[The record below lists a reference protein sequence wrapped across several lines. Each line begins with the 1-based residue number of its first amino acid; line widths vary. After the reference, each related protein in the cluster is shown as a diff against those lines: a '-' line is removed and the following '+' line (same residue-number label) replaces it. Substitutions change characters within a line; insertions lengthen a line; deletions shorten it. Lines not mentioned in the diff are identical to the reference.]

1 VRKIVV
7 IGGSAAGMMAAI
19 AAAEESTDAEVA
31 VVTQEQTTYRRPG
44 IPALI
49 AGYITDPADVRVFS
63 PETLARHNVKL
74 ICPAEATNI
83 DPQNK
88 IISIRRDNKQ
98 EQLPYDAAII
108 ATGGHPLIP
117 PITGSDKD
125 GVCTFTTYEGA
136 AEIVEKAKGASCA
149 VVIGAGF
156 IALEIAEALMHKG
169 LDVYF
174 NVRSR
179 ILRKLLEPDVSE
191 FLSNNFDRK
200 GLKMLTGETISEIG
214 GKDRV
219 EYVIH
224 KGREIATNLVVMG
237 AGTKP
242 NVALAAGCG
251 IKLGPSGAIKVDN
264 RMQTSIEDIYAAGDC
279 AESPDLGTGL
289 FVYSPVGS
297 IGASAGKI
305 AGRNAAGAI
314 QKTKG
319 FLRAQADEILGMQIY
334 SIGHSST
341 TAKEVNLTVT
351 IHDLNADRLGR
362 RSQTTKPFEIAKL
375 LTPVLSCESKNGG
388 RIVGAQLVAKKYGSQ
403 FARQLY
409 GAVLNELN
417 MEQFLEQ
424 FNWPRIKLAEALVD
438 ATKST
443 VVVESVGE
451 GKALA
456 LADTASRKKINQQSE
471 E

>member
-1 VRKIVV
+1 
-7 IGGSAAGMMAAI
+7 MAAI
-19 AAAEESTDAEVA
+19 AAAEQSSDAEVA

-49 AGYITDPADVRVFS
+49 AGYITEPAEVRVFS
-63 PETLARHNVKL
+63 PDTLARHNVKL

-88 IISIRRDNKQ
+88 VISIRCDGK
-98 EQLPYDAAII
+98 EQQMSYDAAVI

-117 PITGSDKD
+117 PIAGADKK

-136 AEIVEKAKGASCA
+136 AEIVDRAKDASCA

-179 ILRKLLEPDVSE
+179 ILRKLLEPDVSQ
-191 FLSNNFDRK
+191 FLSDRFNRK
-200 GLKMLTGETISEIG
+200 GLKMLTGEAISEIG
-214 GKDRV
+214 GVDRV
-219 EYVIH
+219 EYVVH
-224 KGREIATNLVVMG
+224 KGSKIATNLAVMG
-237 AGTKP
+237 TGTKP
-242 NVALAAGCG
+242 NVDLAARCG

-264 RMQTSIEDIYAAGDC
+264 RMQTSIEGIYAAGDC
-279 AESPDLGTGL
+279 AESPDLGTGR
-289 FVYSPVGS
+289 FVYMPVGS
-297 IGASAGKI
+297 VGASAGKI
-305 AGRNAAGAI
+305 AGRNTAGAN
-314 QKTKG
+314 QETKG

-341 TAKEVNLTVT
+341 TAKEVNLTVKVHNLDT
-351 IHDLNADRLGR
+351 HQLGR
-362 RSQTTKPFEIAKL
+362 RSRATKPFEIARL
-375 LTPVLSCESKNGG
+375 LTDTNG

-409 GAVLNELN
+409 EAVLNGLSKE
-417 MEQFLEQ
+417 EFLEQ
-424 FNWPRIKLAEALVD
+424 FDWPRMKLTQALVD
-438 ATKST
+438 VTKSI
-443 VVVESVGE
+443 VVVESVDEGE
-451 GKALA
+451 ALA
-456 LADTASRKKINQQSE
+456 LADTASRKK
-471 E
+471 